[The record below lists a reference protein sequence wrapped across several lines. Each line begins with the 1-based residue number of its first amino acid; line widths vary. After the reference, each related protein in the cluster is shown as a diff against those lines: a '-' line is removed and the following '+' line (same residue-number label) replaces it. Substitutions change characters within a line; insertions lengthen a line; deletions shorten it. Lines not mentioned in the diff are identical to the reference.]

1 MKTRKHLTLDPAAV
15 KGYHEKL
22 TLNVIRENSVISSSK
37 LIRITNLNKSTIFS
51 ILKELAG
58 RSLIVST
65 GKGEAT
71 EKGGVR
77 PTLWK
82 LNSDAFYAIGID
94 VEIGEMTAV
103 ILDLTGEAVK
113 KNIYK
118 VDVSNNLD
126 ELVESIIFV
135 INSIVSDSA
144 VAEEKILGCCIA
156 FTGIV
161 DYLRGIVVMS
171 GVLFN
176 LNLQLLDKL
185 KHRFSFPILLE
196 NNANAAAI
204 GEKWIGQGKNKN
216 NFLVLL
222 IEFDKNV
229 SGLGIGII
237 LEGNIYR
244 GASFSAG
251 ELYPHMPNLRQL
263 IDIVR
268 PRFPEGKI
276 LKDYISSP
284 EELDVNR
291 LIEMARQGD
300 HIALLIFSM
309 FGRKVGE
316 IIAPSIALLNP
327 DTLIITGTIAELGEI
342 IIDPIENAIQMNVL
356 AVTSNSLKIAA
367 GKNRQFS
374 VSIGAASLV
383 LSNFFKLP
391 MSNGY

>member
-22 TLNVIRENSVISSSK
+22 MLNVIRENSVISGSE
-37 LIRITNLNKSTIFS
+37 LIRFTNLNKSTVFS
-51 ILKELAG
+51 ILKELSA

-77 PTLWK
+77 PSLWK
-82 LNSDAFYAIGID
+82 LNAEAFYAIGID

-103 ILDLTGEAVK
+103 MLDLTGEPVK
-113 KNIYK
+113 KNVYK
-118 VDVSNNLD
+118 VNVSSNLD
-126 ELVESIIFV
+126 ELVESIIYV
-135 INSIVSDSA
+135 INSIVSDSK
-144 VAEEKILGCCIA
+144 VAEERILGCCIA

-176 LNLQLLDKL
+176 LNLQLLDRL
-185 KHRFSFPILLE
+185 KHSFRFPVLVE

-204 GEKWIGQGKNKN
+204 GEKWTGQGKNKN

-222 IEFDKNV
+222 IEFDMNV
-229 SGLGIGII
+229 AGLGIGII
-237 LEGNIYR
+237 LEGNVYR

-263 IDIVR
+263 IDMVR
-268 PRFPEGKI
+268 PRFSEGRI
-276 LKDYISSP
+276 LKNFISSP
-284 EELDVNR
+284 ESLDVNS
-291 LIEMARQGD
+291 LIEMARQED
-300 HIALLIFSM
+300 EIALLIFSI
-309 FGRKVGE
+309 FGRKIGE

-327 DTLIITGTIAELGEI
+327 DTLIITGTIAELGEVI
-342 IIDPIENAIQMNVL
+342 INPIENAIQMNVL
-356 AVTSNSLKIAA
+356 AVTSNALKIVA
-367 GKNRQFS
+367 GRNRKFS
-374 VSIGAASLV
+374 VAVGAASLV

-391 MSNGY
+391 MSNY

>member
-1 MKTRKHLTLDPAAV
+1 MKTRKHFTFDPSAV

-22 TLNVIRENSVISSSK
+22 TLNVIRENAIVSSSE
-37 LIRITNLNKSTIFS
+37 LIRLTNLNKSTIFS
-51 ILKELAG
+51 ILKELSCK
-58 RSLIVST
+58 SLIVST

-77 PTLWK
+77 PSLWQ
-82 LNSDAFYAIGID
+82 LNAEAYYAIGID

-103 ILDLTGEAVK
+103 ILDLTGKTIK

-135 INSIVSDSA
+135 INSIISDSGID
-144 VAEEKILGCCIA
+144 EGKILGCCIA

-185 KHRFSFPILLE
+185 KHRFRFPILIE

-204 GEKWIGQGKNKN
+204 GEKWIGEGKNKN
-216 NFLVLL
+216 NFMVLL
-222 IEFDKNV
+222 IEFDISV
-229 SGLGIGII
+229 AGLGIGII

-251 ELYPHMPNLRQL
+251 ELYPHMPNLRQM
-263 IDIVR
+263 IDMVR

-276 LKDYISSP
+276 LKDYVSSP
-284 EELDVNR
+284 EELDVKN

-300 HIALLIFSM
+300 EIALLIFKM
-309 FGRKVGE
+309 FGGKVGE

-327 DTLIITGTIAELGEI
+327 DTLIITGTISELGQI
-342 IIDPIENAIQMNVL
+342 IINPIENAIQMNVL
-356 AVTSNSLKIAA
+356 AVTSNTLKIAA
-367 GKNRQFS
+367 GKNQQFS
-374 VSIGAASLV
+374 VAVGAASLV

-391 MSNGY
+391 MSNY

>member
-1 MKTRKHLTLDPAAV
+1 MKTRKHITLDPAAV

-22 TLNVIRENSVISSSK
+22 TMNVIREKSVISSSE
-37 LIRITNLNKSTIFS
+37 LIQITNLNKSTIFS
-51 ILKELAG
+51 ILKELSG
-58 RSLIVST
+58 RSLIVSP
-65 GKGEAT
+65 GKGSAT

-82 LNSDAFYAIGID
+82 LNANAFYAIGID
-94 VEIGEMTAV
+94 VEIGEMAAV
-103 ILDLTGEAVK
+103 ILDLTGGVVK
-113 KNIYK
+113 KNKYK

-135 INSIVSDSA
+135 INCIIKDSGI
-144 VAEEKILGCCIA
+144 ETEKILGCCIA

-185 KHRFSFPILLE
+185 KHRFTFPILLE

-204 GEKWIGQGKNKN
+204 GEKWIGQGRNKN
-216 NFLVLL
+216 SFMVLL

-268 PRFPEGKI
+268 PRFPEGHI
-276 LKDYISSP
+276 LKNYISSP
-284 EELDVNR
+284 EELDVNS
-291 LIEMARQGD
+291 LIDMARKGD
-300 HIALLIFSM
+300 EIALLIFSM

-327 DTLIITGTIAELGEI
+327 DTLIITGTIAELGDI
-342 IIDPIENAIQMNVL
+342 IIDPIENAVQMNVL
-356 AVTSNSLKIAA
+356 AVTSNALKIVA
-367 GKNRQFS
+367 GESQQFS
-374 VSIGAASLV
+374 VAVGAASLV

-391 MSNGY
+391 MSNY

>member
-22 TLNVIRENSVISSSK
+22 TLNVIRENSVISSSELK
-37 LIRITNLNKSTIFS
+37 RITNLNKSTIFS
-51 ILKELAG
+51 ILKELAL
-58 RSLIVST
+58 RELIVSI

-77 PTLWK
+77 PALWK
-82 LNSDAFYAIGID
+82 LNSGAFYAIGID

-103 ILDLTGEAVK
+103 ILDLSGEAVK

-118 VDVSNNLD
+118 VNVSNNLE

-135 INSIVSDSA
+135 INSIISDSR
-144 VAEEKILGCCIA
+144 VPEEKILGCCIA

-176 LNLQLLDKL
+176 LNLQLLERL
-185 KHRFSFPILLE
+185 KHRFSFPLLVE

-204 GEKWIGQGKNKN
+204 GEKWTGQGKNKN

-222 IEFDKNV
+222 VEFDLNV
-229 SGLGIGII
+229 AGLGIGII
-237 LEGNIYR
+237 LEGNVYR

-263 IDIVR
+263 IDMVR
-268 PRFPEGKI
+268 PRFSEGKI

-284 EELDVNR
+284 ENLDVNT
-291 LIEMARQGD
+291 LIEMAREGD
-300 HIALLIFSM
+300 DIALLIFSM

-356 AVTSNSLKIAA
+356 AVTSNALKIVP
-367 GKNRQFS
+367 GRNRQFS
-374 VSIGAASLV
+374 VAVGAASLV

-391 MSNGY
+391 MSSY

>member
-1 MKTRKHLTLDPAAV
+1 MKTRKHFTLDPAAV

-22 TLNVIRENSVISSSK
+22 TLNVIREKSVISSSE
-37 LIRITNLNKSTIFS
+37 LIKITNLNKSTIFS
-51 ILKELAG
+51 ILKELSG

-65 GKGEAT
+65 GKGAAT

-82 LNSDAFYAIGID
+82 LNADAFYSIGID

-103 ILDLTGEAVK
+103 IVDLTGEIIN

-118 VDVSNNLD
+118 VEVSSNLD
-126 ELVESIIFV
+126 ELVESIMFV
-135 INSIVSDSA
+135 IKCIISDSGI
-144 VAEEKILGCCIA
+144 AEEKILGCGIA

-229 SGLGIGII
+229 AGLGIGII

-268 PRFPEGKI
+268 PRFPEGSM

-284 EELDVNR
+284 EGLDVNS

-300 HIALLIFSM
+300 EIALLIFSM

-316 IIAPSIALLNP
+316 IIAPAIALLNP
-327 DTLIITGTIAELGEI
+327 DTLIISGTIAELGDI

-356 AVTSNSLKIAA
+356 AVTSNALKIVA
-367 GKNRQFS
+367 GESQHFS
-374 VSIGAASLV
+374 VAVGAASLV

-391 MSNGY
+391 MSNY

>member
-1 MKTRKHLTLDPAAV
+1 MKTRKHITLDPAAV

-22 TLNVIRENSVISSSK
+22 TMNVIREKSVVSSSE
-37 LIRITNLNKSTIFS
+37 LIKITNLNKSTIFS
-51 ILKELAG
+51 ILKELSN
-58 RSLIVST
+58 RSLIVSP

-77 PTLWK
+77 PALWK
-82 LNSDAFYAIGID
+82 LNADAYYAIGID

-103 ILDLTGEAVK
+103 ILDLTGEVIK

-118 VDVSNNLD
+118 VDVSSNLD
-126 ELVESIIFV
+126 ELVESMIFV
-135 INSIVSDSA
+135 INSIIVDSE

-176 LNLQLLDKL
+176 LNLQILDKL
-185 KHRFSFPILLE
+185 KNSFKFPILVE

-204 GEKWIGQGKNKN
+204 GEKWTGQGKNKN

-222 IEFDKNV
+222 VEFDMSV
-229 SGLGIGII
+229 AGLGIGII
-237 LEGNIYR
+237 LEGNVYR

-251 ELYPHMPNLRQL
+251 ELYPHLPNLRQL
-263 IDIVR
+263 IDMVR

-276 LKDYISSP
+276 LRDYISSP
-284 EELDVNR
+284 DNLDVNCM
-291 LIEMARQGD
+291 IEMARQGD
-300 HIALLIFSM
+300 EIALLIFSI

-356 AVTSNSLKIAA
+356 AVTSNSLKIVA
-367 GKNRQFS
+367 GKNQHFS
-374 VSIGAASLV
+374 VAVGAASLV

-391 MSNGY
+391 MSNY

>member
-1 MKTRKHLTLDPAAV
+1 MKTRKHLTLAPAAV

-22 TLNVIRENSVISSSK
+22 TLNIIRENNVISSSE
-37 LIRITNLNKSTIFS
+37 LIKITNLNKSTIFS

-58 RSLIVST
+58 RSLIVSD

-77 PTLWK
+77 PALWK
-82 LNSDAFYAIGID
+82 LNADAYYSIGID

-103 ILDLTGEAVK
+103 ILDLTGEAVIK
-113 KNIYK
+113 KRYK

-126 ELVESIIFV
+126 ELVESIISV
-135 INSIVSDSA
+135 INSIISESA
-144 VAEEKILGCCIA
+144 VEETKILGCCIA

-176 LNLQLLDKL
+176 LNLQLLEKM

-222 IEFDKNV
+222 IELDRNV
-229 SGLGIGII
+229 AGLGIGII
-237 LEGNIYR
+237 LEGNVYR

-268 PRFPEGKI
+268 PKFPEGKI
-276 LKDYISSP
+276 LKDFISSP
-284 EELDVNR
+284 EDLDVNS

-300 HIALLIFSM
+300 EIALLIFSM

-327 DTLIITGTIAELGEI
+327 DTLIITGTIAELGSI
-342 IIDPIENAIQMNVL
+342 IINPIENAIQMNVL
-356 AVTSNSLKIAA
+356 AVTSNALKIAA
-367 GKNRQFS
+367 GKSQQFS
-374 VSIGAASLV
+374 VAVGAASLV

-391 MSNGY
+391 MSNY

>member
-15 KGYHEKL
+15 KDYHEKL
-22 TLNVIRENSVISSSK
+22 ALNVIRENGIISSSE
-37 LIRITNLNKSTIFS
+37 LIKITNLNKSTVFS
-51 ILKELAG
+51 ILKELSAK
-58 RSLIVST
+58 SLIISPA
-65 GKGEAT
+65 KGEAT

-77 PTLWK
+77 PSLWN
-82 LNSDAFYAIGID
+82 LNGEAYYAIGID

-103 ILDLTGEAVK
+103 ILDLTGKVVR

-118 VDVSNNLD
+118 VRISSTLD

-135 INSIVSDSA
+135 INSIITEAGITD
-144 VAEEKILGCCIA
+144 EKILGCCIA

-171 GVLFN
+171 GILFN
-176 LNLQLLDKL
+176 LNLQLLGKL
-185 KHRFSFPILLE
+185 KHLFSFPIVIE

-204 GEKWIGQGKNKN
+204 GEKWTGEGKHKN
-216 NFLVLL
+216 NFMVVL
-222 IEFDKNV
+222 IELDTNV
-229 SGLGIGII
+229 AGLGIGII

-276 LKDYISSP
+276 LKDFVSNP
-284 EELDVNR
+284 EELDINR
-291 LIEMARQGD
+291 LIEIAKEGD
-300 HIALLIFSM
+300 EIALLIFSM
-309 FGRKVGE
+309 FGRRVGE
-316 IIAPSIALLNP
+316 IIAPAIALLNP
-327 DTLIITGTIAELGEI
+327 DTLIITGTIAELEDI
-342 IIDPIENAIQMNVL
+342 ILEPIENSIQMNVL
-356 AVTSNSLKIAA
+356 AVTSNSLKIVS
-367 GKNRQFS
+367 GKNQQFAVS
-374 VSIGAASLV
+374 VGAASLV

-391 MSNGY
+391 MSNY